1 MHMMFYQLL
10 YCKGRHTVSITF
22 ASRRCSLCLYS
33 WRQLFC
39 FFTSTTKHH

>member
-1 MHMMFYQLL
+1 MAGVQL
-10 YCKGRHTVSITF
+10 VSCF

-39 FFTSTTKHH
+39 FFISTTKHH